1 MMFNVISHKLDIGNK
16 YAQTSYPVKDTLKTT
31 ENEYREFLSTFGY
44 SLNQMKNYFNQVIL
58 PKGLHFPYSVD
69 EIETD
74 VKFKEGSMHV
84 FMQME
89 QNADKVLEE
98 EFWDKDTKEKHH
110 LDQHDDAE
118 WDWIDGESW
127 EEKDEEVEQEEDKE
141 AAQARTKK
149 DHPKK
154 K

>member
-1 MMFNVISHKLDIGNK
+1 M
-16 YAQTSYPVKDTLKTT
+16 KDTLKTT

-84 FMQME
+84 FLQIE
-89 QNADKVLEE
+89 QNAEKVLEE
-98 EFWDKDTKEKHH
+98 EFWDDAAKDAHH
-110 LDQHDDAE
+110 LEHHDEAE
-118 WDWIDGESW
+118 WDWIDGVNWYER
-127 EEKDEEVEQEEDKE
+127 DQEVEEELDSE
-141 AAQARTKK
+141 AASKKTAK
-149 DHPKK
+149 DHPKHSNK
-154 K
+154 

>member
-1 MMFNVISHKLDIGNK
+1 M
-16 YAQTSYPVKDTLKTT
+16 KDSLKTT

-84 FMQME
+84 FLQIE
-89 QNADKVLEE
+89 QNAQKVLEE
-98 EFWDKDTKEKHH
+98 EFWDAEEKGRQH

-127 EEKDEEVEQEEDKE
+127 EEKDIEVEEETDKK
-141 AAQARTKK
+141 AAGRQTHK